1 MTLDDREATALV
13 SGVDMGDA
21 PRSDDPRAGA
31 WADEGESASS
41 DEEDYVDKLDQQL
54 ETMYEEYK
62 TRTQRRVSAALKVE
76 EQDAGGRSK
85 AKKRLAIKAAEE
97 AEAADD
103 PETLARDEAARELR
117 REQDVAELRDR
128 ESDDE
133 SDEGGEMRNP
143 LLRDLAPAKGQ
154 VRVRVRGRV
163 RVSHPYP
170 YPYP

>member
-1 MTLDDREATALV
+1 M
-13 SGVDMGDA
+13 
-21 PRSDDPRAGA
+21 
-31 WADEGESASS
+31 
-41 DEEDYVDKLDQQL
+41 
-54 ETMYEEYK
+54 
-62 TRTQRRVSAALKVE
+62 E

-154 VRVRVRGRV
+154 VRLRVRVRV
-163 RVSHPYP
+163 RVSYP